1 MIDWPRM
8 PPLAALR
15 AFAAYAE
22 AGNVSDAGA
31 RLNVSHAAISQQIR
45 ALEGFL
51 ETTLLDR
58 SGRKAE
64 LTEDGLRL
72 ARAVETGFGAIWSE
86 IEEMTGAGQA
96 RPVVVSATPSMASS
110 WLLPRLAGFR
120 AAHPGIDLMIDA
132 SAEVKPLRPGGIDV
146 ALRYGDG
153 NWPGLETSL
162 LVRSPVVVVAA
173 PALLSALPAEG
184 VTALARYP
192 WLQELGTTEASDFL
206 RRQGALPEPGQGMVS
221 LPGNLMLE
229 AARAGQGLAAMS
241 RVSVEADLAAG
252 RLVELVRDEM
262 KKGYYIVTV
271 PGPHRPALK
280 AFLRW
285 LGRQSGPGERAAER
299 HE

>member
-1 MIDWPRM
+1 MIDWPNM

-15 AFAAYAE
+15 GFAAYAE
-22 AGNVSDAGA
+22 AGSVSDAGA
-31 RLNVSHAAISQQIR
+31 KLNVSHAAISQQIR

-51 ETTLLDR
+51 QTPLLDR

-64 LTEDGLRL
+64 LTEEGLRL
-72 ARAVETGFGAIWSE
+72 ARAVETGFGAIWHE
-86 IEEMTGAGQA
+86 IEELTGAGQA

-120 AAHPGIDLMIDA
+120 AAHPEVDLMIDA
-132 SAEVKPLRPGGIDV
+132 SAEVKALKPGGIDV

-153 NWPGLETSL
+153 SWPGLEADL

-173 PALLSALPAEG
+173 PSLLAALPEEG

-229 AARAGQGLAAMS
+229 AARAGQGLAAVS

-262 KKGYYIVTV
+262 RKGYYIVTL

-285 LGRQSGPGERAAER
+285 LRRQADPSGQTRSQPE
-299 HE
+299 

>member
-51 ETTLLDR
+51 GTTLLDR

-192 WLQELGTTEASDFL
+192 WLQELGTAEASDFL

>member
-51 ETTLLDR
+51 GTTLLDR

-72 ARAVETGFGAIWSE
+72 ARAVETGFGAIWTE

-173 PALLSALPAEG
+173 PALLSAPPAEG

-192 WLQELGTTEASDFL
+192 WLQELGTAEASDFL

-271 PGPHRPALK
+271 PSPHRPALK

-285 LGRQSGPGERAAER
+285 LGRQSGPGEQAAEG